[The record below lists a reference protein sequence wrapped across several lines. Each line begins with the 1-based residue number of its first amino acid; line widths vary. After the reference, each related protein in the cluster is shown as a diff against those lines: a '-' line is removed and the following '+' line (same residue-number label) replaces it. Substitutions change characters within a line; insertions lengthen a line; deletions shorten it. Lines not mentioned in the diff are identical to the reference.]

1 MTPEETD
8 AVEALASL
16 PWFADSPATVVAE
29 ATAKAAQHET
39 GIGVYRPS
47 DPGQAAF
54 WTHVACGLVAVASSP
69 HVTRGAILSGLV
81 ERYGDGLPLGS

>member
-1 MTPEETD
+1 MTPQEQD

-16 PWFADSPATVVAE
+16 PWFTTSPATVVAE

-54 WTHVACGLVAVASSP
+54 WTHVACGLVAVAANP
-69 HVTRGAILSGLV
+69 NVVRGAVLDGLA
-81 ERYGDGLPLGS
+81 EKYGDGL